1 MIEIIIMFIYLNVV
15 IEGVV
20 RNWATEVNR
29 IKSCFTEGQQFI
41 QWWNHWYMIYMIYP
55 QFQLWKF
62 PPQHWSC
69 SSILRWCGLWSAGR
83 RWWTCGRLPRNAC
96 TLKTKVNFMF
106 PTQRNGNLIGL
117 LPALHETWTRTGSR
131 TWTWN
136 GTWTWTW
143 NRTGTWSRICW
154 RIFNSCCNLVHQD
167 QDDEGG
173 ASSDKDWPCHDR
185 VSWPLLLW
193 DCCHNLPIRRYNL
206 LDDTDN
212 DDNWSNTV
220 SDHV

>member
-1 MIEIIIMFIYLNVV
+1 MIEIIIMLKYLNVV

-83 RWWTCGRLPRNAC
+83 RWWTCGRLPRNVY

-106 PTQRNGNLIGL
+106 PTQRTGNLIGL
-117 LPALHETWTRTGSR
+117 LPALHETWTRSG
-131 TWTWN
+131 
-136 GTWTWTW
+136 
-143 NRTGTWSRICW
+143 NRTGTWNRTWAWKRICW

-167 QDDEGG
+167 QDYKGG
-173 ASSDKDWPCHDR
+173 ASSHKDWSCHDR

-212 DDNWSNTV
+212 DDNWSNTGLKAWV